1 MPDRSANQPLKVAV
15 LVTLERGPAAG
26 GHVKSWERIAE
37 VAAQRPDLVELDLH
51 FLGPKRTTDATAPNV
66 RFHTHR
72 PTLGTRALMFLE
84 QGAGHTDLAPFHP
97 GIYAALKGSDVVHA
111 TDFFS
116 FGKTAIAF
124 ARKTGCG
131 LSASVQTDVPRFT
144 LIYAGGIIRR
154 MFGPVI
160 GSWLFVKIW
169 RLPERVARG
178 QQRGIDRRLALCDR
192 ILLSK
197 PEDRDRLLKSKGAK
211 SASSVRLFRR
221 GINRA
226 RFNPA
231 HRDRARLLE
240 QFGIP
245 ADRVVLVF
253 AGRVDA
259 SKGAPLMAEATK
271 RLLDQGLNVHALAA
285 GEGHERASIAA
296 LLGARATLPGNL
308 PQSELAWIYASADV
322 FVFPST
328 TEVSPNVVLE
338 AKASGLPVVVAADH
352 GGGQFVT
359 SSGEDGIV
367 LDEMDAAS
375 WAKAITPL
383 VVDETSRRAIGRN
396 ARAWIERE
404 WPDWG
409 EVLERDLLAAWHE
422 AALNGKVRHVDHARR
437 WASS

>member
-37 VAAQRPDLVELDLH
+37 VAAKRPDLVELDLH
-51 FLGPKRTTDATAPNV
+51 FLGAKRTTEATAPNV

-72 PTLGTRALMFLE
+72 PALGTRALMFLE

-97 GIYAALKGSDVVHA
+97 GIYAALKGADVVHA

-124 ARKTGCG
+124 AKRSGSG

-160 GSWLFVKIW
+160 GSWLFVQIW
-169 RLPERVARG
+169 HLPERVARA

-197 PEDRDRLLKSKGAK
+197 PEDRDRLAK
-211 SASSVRLFRR
+211 SSPNVRLFRR
-221 GINRA
+221 GIDRS

-240 QFGIP
+240 RFGIP
-245 ADRVVLVF
+245 ADRVVLLF

-259 SKGAPLMAEATK
+259 SKGAPLMAQATK
-271 RLLDQGLNVHALAA
+271 RLLDQGLNLQALVA
-285 GEGHERASIAA
+285 GDGHERAAIAA
-296 LLGARATLPGNL
+296 LLGERASLPGNL

-352 GGGQFVT
+352 GGGQFVAR
-359 SSGEDGIV
+359 SGEDGIV
-367 LDEMDAAS
+367 LAEMDAAN
-375 WAKAITPL
+375 WAQAIAPL
-383 VVDETSRRAIGRN
+383 VVEEARRREIGRN
-396 ARAWIERE
+396 ARQWIERE

-422 AALNGKVRHVDHARR
+422 AALNGRTRHVDHAHR

>member
-1 MPDRSANQPLKVAV
+1 MSIASADRPLKVAV
-15 LVTLERGPAAG
+15 LVTLERGAAAG
-26 GHVKSWERIAE
+26 GHVKSWERLAE
-37 VAAQRPDLVELDLH
+37 VAAKRPDLIELDLH
-51 FLGPKRTTDATAPNV
+51 FLGPKRSTEATAPNV

-97 GIYAALKGSDVVHA
+97 GIWSALKGSDVVHA

-131 LSASVQTDVPRFT
+131 LAASVQTDVPRFT

-160 GSWLFVKIW
+160 GSWLFVKVW
-169 RLPERVARG
+169 RLPERVARK
-178 QQRGIDRRLALCDR
+178 QQRGIDRRLLLCDR

-197 PEDRDRLLKSKGAK
+197 PEDRDRLDKS
-211 SASSVRLFRR
+211 SPHVRLFRR
-221 GINRA
+221 GIDRG
-226 RFNPA
+226 RFSPA
-231 HRDRARLLE
+231 HRDRTRLHE
-240 QFGIP
+240 RFGIP
-245 ADRVVLVF
+245 AERTVLVF

-259 SKGAPLMAEATK
+259 SKGAPLMAQATK
-271 RLLDQGLNVHALAA
+271 LLIEQGLNVHALVC
-285 GEGHERASIAA
+285 GEGHERGTIAS
-296 LLGARATLPGNL
+296 LLGERVTLPGNL

-352 GGGQFVT
+352 GGGQFVAR
-359 SSGEDGIV
+359 SGADGIV
-367 LDEMDAAS
+367 LSDMDAAA
-375 WAKAITPL
+375 WAKAIRPL
-383 VVDETSRRAIGRN
+383 IVEERHRAEIGHA
-396 ARAWIERE
+396 ARQWIERE

-422 AALNGKVRHVDHARR
+422 AALNGRYKHVDHARR

>member
-1 MPDRSANQPLKVAV
+1 MSISAYRPLKVAV

-37 VAAQRPDLVELDLH
+37 VAAKRPDLVELDLH
-51 FLGPKRTTDATAPNV
+51 FLGPKRATEATAPNV

-84 QGAGHTDLAPFHP
+84 QGAGHTDLAPLHP
-97 GIYAALKGSDVVHA
+97 GIWAALKGSDVVHA

-124 ARKTGCG
+124 ARRTGCG
-131 LSASVQTDVPRFT
+131 LTASVQTDVPRFT

-160 GSWLFVKIW
+160 GSWLFVKVW
-169 RLPERVARG
+169 RLPERVARH
-178 QQRGIDRRLALCDR
+178 QQRSIDRRLGLCDR

-197 PEDRDRLLKSKGAK
+197 PEDRDRLIEAKGAK
-211 SASSVRLFRR
+211 SAPNVRLFRR
-221 GINRA
+221 GIDRSK
-226 RFNPA
+226 FSPA
-231 HRDRARLLE
+231 HRDRSRLHE
-240 QFGIP
+240 RFRIP
-245 ADRVVLVF
+245 ADRAVLVF

-259 SKGAPLMAEATK
+259 SKGAPLMAQATK
-271 RLLDQGLNVHALAA
+271 RLIDQGLNVHALVV
-285 GEGHERASIAA
+285 GDGHERGAIAA
-296 LLGARATLPGNL
+296 LLGDRVTLPGNL
-308 PQSELAWIYASADV
+308 PQAELAWIYASADV

-352 GGGQFVT
+352 GGGQFVAR
-359 SSGEDGIV
+359 SGEDGIV
-367 LDEMDAAS
+367 LTGLDAGS
-375 WAKAITPL
+375 WAKAIAPL
-383 VVDETSRRAIGRN
+383 VVEETHRQEIGRN
-396 ARAWIERE
+396 ARQWIERE

-422 AALNGKVRHVDHARR
+422 AALNGRTKHVDHARR

>member
-1 MPDRSANQPLKVAV
+1 MSSPSADRPLKVAV

-37 VAAQRPDLVELDLH
+37 AAAKRPDLIELDLH
-51 FLGPKRTTDATAPNV
+51 FLGSERKTEPAAPNV

-97 GIYAALKGSDVVHA
+97 GIWAALKGADVVHA

-124 ARKTGCG
+124 GRRTGCG
-131 LSASVQTDVPRFT
+131 LAASVQTDVPRFT
-144 LIYAGGIIRR
+144 LVYAGGIMRR

-160 GSWLFVKIW
+160 GSWLFVKVW
-169 RLPERVARG
+169 RLPERIAQR
-178 QQRGIDRRLALCDR
+178 QQRSIDRRLALCDR

-197 PEDRDRLLKSKGAK
+197 PEDRDRLAK
-211 SASSVRLFRR
+211 SSRHVRLFRR

-226 RFNPA
+226 KFNPA
-231 HRDRARLLE
+231 HRDRTRLLE
-240 QFGIP
+240 RFGIP

-253 AGRVDA
+253 VGRVDA
-259 SKGAPLMAEATK
+259 SKGAPLMAQAAKCLIE
-271 RLLDQGLNVHALAA
+271 QGLNIHVLVA
-285 GEGHERASIAA
+285 GEGHERGAIAA
-296 LLGARATLPGNL
+296 LLGDRASLPGNL

-338 AKASGLPVVVAADH
+338 AKASGLPVVVAAEH
-352 GGGQFVT
+352 GGGQFVAR
-359 SSGEDGIV
+359 SGEDGIV
-367 LDEMDAAS
+367 LEEMDAAA
-375 WAKAITPL
+375 WAAAMRPL
-383 VVDETSRRAIGRN
+383 VIDETRRAEIGGNGR
-396 ARAWIERE
+396 RWIERE
-404 WPDWG
+404 WPDWS
-409 EVLERDLLAAWHE
+409 EVLERDLLAAWNE
-422 AALNGKVRHVDHARR
+422 AVLNGRYRHVDHARR

>member
-1 MPDRSANQPLKVAV
+1 
-15 LVTLERGPAAG
+15 
-26 GHVKSWERIAE
+26 
-37 VAAQRPDLVELDLH
+37 
-51 FLGPKRTTDATAPNV
+51 
-66 RFHTHR
+66 
-72 PTLGTRALMFLE
+72 
-84 QGAGHTDLAPFHP
+84 
-97 GIYAALKGSDVVHA
+97 
-111 TDFFS
+111 
-116 FGKTAIAF
+116 
-124 ARKTGCG
+124 
-131 LSASVQTDVPRFT
+131 VPRFT

-197 PEDRDRLLKSKGAK
+197 PEDRDRLAK
-211 SASSVRLFRR
+211 SAPSVRLFRR
-221 GINRA
+221 GIDR
-226 RFNPA
+226 RKFNPA

-240 QFGIP
+240 RFGI
-245 ADRVVLVF
+245 AEDRVVLVF

-259 SKGAPLMAEATK
+259 SKGAPLMAQATK
-271 RLLDQGLNVHALAA
+271 ALLDQGLNVHALIA
-285 GEGHERASIAA
+285 GDGHERGAIAT
-296 LLGARATLPGNL
+296 LLGDRVTLPGNL

-352 GGGQFVT
+352 GGGQFVAC
-359 SSGEDGIV
+359 SGEDGIV
-367 LDEMDAAS
+367 MSEMDAGA
-375 WAKAITPL
+375 WAGAIRPL
-383 VVDETSRRAIGRN
+383 VVEPGRRTEIGRN
-396 ARAWIERE
+396 ARQWIERE
-404 WPDWG
+404 WPDWS

-422 AALNGKVRHVDHARR
+422 AALNGRTKHVDHARR

>member
-1 MPDRSANQPLKVAV
+1 MDRPLKVAV
-15 LVTLERGPAAG
+15 LVTLERGPTAG
-26 GHVKSWERIAE
+26 GHVKSWERVAE
-37 VAAQRPDLVELDLH
+37 VAARRPDLVELDLH
-51 FLGPKRTTDATAPNV
+51 FLGPKHSTQSTAPNV

-97 GIYAALKGSDVVHA
+97 GIWQALKGSDVVHA

-124 ARKTGCG
+124 ARRTGCG
-131 LSASVQTDVPRFT
+131 LAASVQTDVPRFT

-160 GSWLFVKIW
+160 GSWLFVKVW
-169 RLPERVARG
+169 RLPERVARS
-178 QQRGIDRRLALCDR
+178 QQRNIDRRLALCDR

-197 PEDRDRLLKSKGAK
+197 PEDRDRLVKSEP
-211 SASSVRLFRR
+211 SVRLFRR
-221 GINRA
+221 GIDRSKFSPTHRNRS
-226 RFNPA
+226 
-231 HRDRARLLE
+231 RLHE
-240 QFGIP
+240 RFGIP
-245 ADRVVLVF
+245 ADRTILVF

-259 SKGAPLMAEATK
+259 SKGAPLMAHATK
-271 RLLDQGLNVHALAA
+271 RLLDQGLNVHALVA
-285 GEGHERASIAA
+285 GDGHERGPIAA
-296 LLGARATLPGNL
+296 LLKDRVTLPGNL
-308 PQSELAWIYASADV
+308 PQTELAWIYASADV

-352 GGGQFVT
+352 GGGQFVAR
-359 SSGEDGIV
+359 SGEDGIV
-367 LDEMDAAS
+367 LADLDVAS
-375 WAKAITPL
+375 WTKAIEPL
-383 VVDETSRRAIGRN
+383 VVEEQRRLEIGRN
-396 ARAWIERE
+396 ARRWIERE

-422 AALNGKVRHVDHARR
+422 AALNGRYRHVDHARR

>member
-1 MPDRSANQPLKVAV
+1 MSNISAYRPLRIAV

-37 VAAQRPDLVELDLH
+37 VAARRPDLVELDLH
-51 FLGPKRTTDATAPNV
+51 FLGPKRTVEATASNV

-84 QGAGHTDLAPFHP
+84 QGAGHTDLAPLHP
-97 GIYAALKGSDVVHA
+97 GIWAALKDSDVVHA

-124 ARKTGCG
+124 AKKTGCG
-131 LSASVQTDVPRFT
+131 LAASVQTDVPRFT

-160 GSWLFVKIW
+160 GSWLFVKMW
-169 RLPERVARG
+169 RLPERIARS
-178 QQRGIDRRLALCDR
+178 QQRSIDRRLAHCDR

-197 PEDRDRLLKSKGAK
+197 PEDRDRFLESKGAK
-211 SASSVRLFRR
+211 SGMHVRLFRR
-221 GINRA
+221 GIDRSK
-226 RFNPA
+226 FNPA
-231 HRDRARLLE
+231 HGDRARLHE
-240 QFGIP
+240 RFGIP
-245 ADRVVLVF
+245 ADRTILVF

-259 SKGAPLMAEATK
+259 SKGAPLMAKATK
-271 RLLDQGLNVHALAA
+271 RLIQQGLNVHALMV
-285 GEGHERASIAA
+285 GEGRARGRIADK
-296 LLGARATLPGNL
+296 LGDRVTLPGNL
-308 PQSELAWIYASADV
+308 PQGELAWIYASADV

-338 AKASGLPVVVAADH
+338 AKASGLPVVVASEH
-352 GGGQFVT
+352 GGGQFVAR
-359 SSGEDGIV
+359 SGEDGIV
-367 LDEMDAAS
+367 LTEMDAAS
-375 WAKAITPL
+375 WANAIAPL
-383 VVDETSRRAIGRN
+383 VMDETLRAEIGLN
-396 ARAWIERE
+396 ARQWIERE

-422 AALNGKVRHVDHARR
+422 AARNGRYLHVDHARR

>member
-1 MPDRSANQPLKVAV
+1 MTKPIAHQPLKVAV

-37 VAAQRPDLVELDLH
+37 VAAKRPDLVELDLH
-51 FLGPKRTTDATAPNV
+51 FLGPKRSIEAIAPNV

-97 GIYAALKGSDVVHA
+97 GIFAALKGSDVVHA

-124 ARKTGCG
+124 AKRTGSG

-197 PEDRDRLLKSKGAK
+197 PEDRDRLAK
-211 SASSVRLFRR
+211 SAPSVRLFRR
-221 GINRA
+221 GIDRA
-226 RFNPA
+226 RFNPE
-231 HRDRARLLE
+231 HRDRAKLLE
-240 QFGIP
+240 RFGIP
-245 ADRVVLVF
+245 ADRIVLVF

-271 RLLDQGLNVHALAA
+271 RLLDQGLNVHALVA
-285 GEGHERASIAA
+285 GEGHERGRIAA
-296 LLGARATLPGNL
+296 LLGERVTLPGNL

-352 GGGQFVT
+352 GGGQFVAR
-359 SSGEDGIV
+359 SGEDGIV
-367 LDEMDAAS
+367 LSKMDAAS
-375 WAKAITPL
+375 WAEAIAPL
-383 VVDETSRRAIGRN
+383 VMDETRRSEIGCN
-396 ARAWIERE
+396 ARQWIERE

-422 AALNGKVRHVDHARR
+422 AALNGRYRHVDHARR

>member
-1 MPDRSANQPLKVAV
+1 MKHLSAHQPLRVAV

-26 GHVKSWERIAE
+26 GHVKSWERIAD
-37 VAAQRPDLVELDLH
+37 VAAKRPDLVELDLH
-51 FLGPKRTTDATAPNV
+51 FLGPKRSVEEIAPNV

-84 QGAGHTDLAPFHP
+84 QGAGHTDLAPLHP
-97 GIYAALKGSDVVHA
+97 GIWAALKNADVVHA

-124 ARKTGCG
+124 AKRTGCG

-154 MFGPVI
+154 MFGPLI
-160 GSWLFVKIW
+160 GSWLFVRLWK
-169 RLPERVARG
+169 LPERIARS

-197 PEDRDRLLKSKGAK
+197 PEDRDRLAK
-211 SASSVRLFRR
+211 SAPNVRLFRR
-221 GINRA
+221 GIDRA
-226 RFNPA
+226 RFNPQ

-245 ADRVVLVF
+245 QDRTVLVF

-259 SKGAPLMAEATK
+259 SKGAPLMAQATK
-271 RLLDQGLNVHALAA
+271 RLLDQGLNVHALIA
-285 GEGHERASIAA
+285 GEGHERGRIAS
-296 LLGARATLPGNL
+296 LLADRVSLPGNL

-352 GGGQFVT
+352 GGGQFVAR
-359 SSGEDGIV
+359 SGEDGIV
-367 LDEMDAAS
+367 LSDMDAAS
-375 WAKAITPL
+375 WAKAIEPL
-383 VVDETSRRAIGRN
+383 VEDETRRREIGRN
-396 ARAWIERE
+396 ARDWIERE

-422 AALNGKVRHVDHARR
+422 AALNGRYRHVDHARR

>member
-1 MPDRSANQPLKVAV
+1 MTHISAHQPLKVAV
-15 LVTLERGPAAG
+15 LVTLERGAAAG

-37 VAAQRPDLVELDLH
+37 VAAKRPDLVELDLH
-51 FLGPKRTTDATAPNV
+51 FLGPKRSTQATAPNV

-97 GIYAALKGSDVVHA
+97 GIWAALKGSDVVHA

-124 ARKTGCG
+124 AKRTGCG

-178 QQRGIDRRLALCDR
+178 QQRSIDRRLALCDR

-197 PEDRDRLLKSKGAK
+197 PEDRDRLAK
-211 SASSVRLFRR
+211 SAPNVRLFRR
-221 GINRA
+221 GIDRA
-226 RFNPA
+226 KFNPA

-240 QFGIP
+240 RFGIP
-245 ADRVVLVF
+245 DDRVVLLF

-259 SKGAPLMAEATK
+259 SKGAPLMAQAAK
-271 RLLDQGLNVHALAA
+271 RLLDQGLNVHALVA
-285 GEGHERASIAA
+285 GEGHERGSIAS
-296 LLGARATLPGNL
+296 LLGDRVSLPGNL

-352 GGGQFVT
+352 GGGQFVAC
-359 SSGEDGIV
+359 SGEDGVV
-367 LDEMDAAS
+367 LNDMDVAS
-375 WAKAITPL
+375 WAKAIAPL
-383 VVDETSRRAIGRN
+383 VADETRRREIGRN
-396 ARAWIERE
+396 ARAWIERD
-404 WPDWG
+404 WPDWT

-422 AALNGKVRHVDHARR
+422 AALNGRYRHVDHARR

>member
-1 MPDRSANQPLKVAV
+1 MKPISAYPPLKVAV

-37 VAAQRPDLVELDLH
+37 VAAKRPDLIELDLH
-51 FLGPKRTTDATAPNV
+51 FLGAKRSTEATAPNV

-97 GIYAALKGSDVVHA
+97 GIYAALKGADVVHA

-124 ARKTGCG
+124 ARRSGCG
-131 LSASVQTDVPRFT
+131 LAASVQTDVPRFT

-197 PEDRDRLLKSKGAK
+197 PEDRDRLQQLKEAK
-211 SASSVRLFRR
+211 SAPSVRLFRR
-221 GINRA
+221 GVDRA
-226 RFNPA
+226 KFNPE

-240 QFGIP
+240 RFGIP

-271 RLLDQGLNVHALAA
+271 QLLDQGLNVHALVA
-285 GEGHERASIAA
+285 GEGHERANIAT
-296 LLGARATLPGNL
+296 LLGERATLPGNL
-308 PQSELAWIYASADV
+308 PQAELAWIYASADV
-322 FVFPST
+322 FVFPSM

-352 GGGQFVT
+352 GGGQFVAN
-359 SSGEDGIV
+359 SGDDGIV
-367 LDEMDAAS
+367 LSAMDGSS
-375 WAKAITPL
+375 WAKAIEPL
-383 VVDETSRRAIGRN
+383 VVDETRRQEIGRN

-404 WPDWG
+404 WPDWS

-422 AALNGKVRHVDHARR
+422 AAVNGRYRHVDHARR

>member
-1 MPDRSANQPLKVAV
+1 
-15 LVTLERGPAAG
+15 
-26 GHVKSWERIAE
+26 
-37 VAAQRPDLVELDLH
+37 
-51 FLGPKRTTDATAPNV
+51 
-66 RFHTHR
+66 
-72 PTLGTRALMFLE
+72 
-84 QGAGHTDLAPFHP
+84 
-97 GIYAALKGSDVVHA
+97 VVHA

-116 FGKTAIAF
+116 FGKTAIAY
-124 ARKTGCG
+124 AKRTGCG

-154 MFGPVI
+154 MFGRII

-169 RLPERVARG
+169 KLPERVARG
-178 QQRGIDRRLALCDR
+178 QQRGIDRRLGLCDR

-197 PEDRDRLLKSKGAK
+197 PEDRDRLAH
-211 SASSVRLFRR
+211 SAPNVRLFRR
-221 GINRA
+221 GIDRA
-226 RFNPA
+226 KFNPA

-240 QFGIP
+240 RFGIP
-245 ADRVVLVF
+245 ADRTVLVF

-259 SKGAPLMAEATK
+259 SKGAPLMAKATK
-271 RLLDQGLNVHALAA
+271 RLLDQGLNVHALIA
-285 GEGHERASIAA
+285 GEGHERGAIGA
-296 LLGARATLPGNL
+296 LLGDRVSLPGNL

-352 GGGQFVT
+352 GGGQFV
-359 SSGEDGIV
+359 SRPGEDGIV
-367 LDEMDAAS
+367 LGDMDVAS
-375 WAKAITPL
+375 WTKAIERL
-383 VVDETSRRAIGRN
+383 VVDETLRREIGRN
-396 ARAWIERE
+396 AREWIERE

-422 AALNGKVRHVDHARR
+422 AALNGRYRHVDHARR